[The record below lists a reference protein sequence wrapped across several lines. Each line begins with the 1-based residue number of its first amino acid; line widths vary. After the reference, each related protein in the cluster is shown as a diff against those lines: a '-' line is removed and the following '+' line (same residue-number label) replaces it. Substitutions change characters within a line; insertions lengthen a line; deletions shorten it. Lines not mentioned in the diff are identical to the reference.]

1 MQGLHK
7 YKRRIVQV
15 LTSHYLVRAAIDTSA
30 HLRLPQTAASLAF
43 LTVLAI
49 VPVASIGLGA
59 LTAFPGF
66 AKMREAFEQYLIGQF
81 LLPSVSGPVVKYL
94 QYFSTQT
101 GKLSIA
107 GFAGFL
113 ITATLALQTIEKTF
127 ELIWRTPMRLSWM
140 KRTPIYWM
148 VLVLGPLIAGALL
161 LITIKLG
168 TPVIDTLM
176 DWFTNSDRDQKRYT
190 SQILSWLPF
199 CITLMVLTMLYV
211 MVPSAAVRKRH
222 AMAGALVAAT
232 AIQILKWGLGQY
244 LKSVPTFSTVY
255 GAFAVLPIFLIWL
268 YGLWFCVLLGAVL
281 VASLPR
287 KKALLADQA
296 QIDEQ
301 TCAQH
306 PSLGKQEGVLALLPI
321 NAHLQAGS
329 PASVFEPAIRV
340 LSTLTKQANLVQP
353 VGSATPSAGPQAGAS
368 VAPSLLRS
376 VQQWHRLE
384 ALACVSG
391 LDAVQSQHYVNVLVS
406 LGYLKTAWLPGTDPA
421 IAGANDQVIKLQTLS
436 TNSAASTPRKL
447 YETLWGGPAPAQA
460 LWLDQPFA

>member
-113 ITATLALQTIEKTF
+113 VTATLALQTIEKTF

-176 DWFTNSDRDQKRYT
+176 DWFTNSDKDQRRYT

-199 CITLMVLTMLYV
+199 GITLMVLTMLYV

-296 QIDEQ
+296 HVSEHSLGL
-301 TCAQH
+301 H
-306 PSLGKQEGVLALLPI
+306 PSLGNSNGVVSLSAV
-321 NAHLQAGS
+321 NAHLQVGS
-329 PASVFEPAIRV
+329 PASVFEPAVRV
-340 LSTLTKQANLVQP
+340 LSQLVKQANLEQNLVP
-353 VGSATPSAGPQAGAS
+353 NTLAS
-368 VAPSLLRS
+368 APSLIPVLTTPAAKH
-376 VQQWHRLE
+376 WHRLE
-384 ALACVSG
+384 DLASVSG
-391 LDAVQSQHYVNVLVS
+391 LDAMQSQNYINVLVS
-406 LGYLKTAWLPGTDPA
+406 LGYVQTAWLPGTDPA
-421 IAGANDQVIKLQTLS
+421 LASARDRVIKLQTGVPSS
-436 TNSAASTPRKL
+436 TANTPRKL
-447 YETLWGGPAPAQA
+447 YENLWGGPAPAQA
-460 LWLDQPFA
+460 QWLDQPFA